1 MGNFSEDFFCWK
13 LKRDF
18 IPRNK
23 FAFVYMTLS
32 SNRRER
38 ETRSII
44 MGKKGQKKTT
54 KLSKTDGESVNA
66 KNTASLKSKSLDD
79 FLQGW
84 SDEGSENEKESNDD
98 NNEGGAIENGSK
110 QELGATKQKEYIAN
124 LKDKDPEFYKFLAEN
139 DESLLNFDES
149 SEGEAEDDEETE
161 DSNAV
166 KTDKLSN
173 ATVEEWA
180 ERLEK
185 TPNIKIIS
193 EVVLAFKAALANISL
208 AKENAKSSSSKDSS
222 GNSKK
227 KASNLPK
234 LKVQNGQVFN
244 SLIKICITKL
254 EPALGSLL
262 KSKKKLS
269 DNKNWKPLNKWLKSY
284 TLDLVKLVSS
294 ITEPS
299 MVSALLKH
307 IHGMV
312 PYYAALPKSARNLIK
327 TLINLWSTHSE
338 DSVRVLAFMA
348 ILRLSRSVMSG
359 DLKMLLEAT
368 MKQMYM
374 AYIRNAKFTSPNTW
388 PMIHFMRRSMAEI
401 FLLDPA
407 LAYRHGFIYIRQLTI
422 HLRNAMMN
430 VTQKKKET
438 PLQTVY
444 NWQFAHSI
452 HLWVQMIGDSTNDAL
467 DPLVYPLVQLI
478 NGTI

>member
-1 MGNFSEDFFCWK
+1 
-13 LKRDF
+13 
-18 IPRNK
+18 
-23 FAFVYMTLS
+23 MTLS

-38 ETRSII
+38 ETRSIT

-54 KLSKTDGESVNA
+54 KLSKIDGESVNA

-149 SEGEAEDDEETE
+149 SEGEADDDDEELEKVHKHPDGNDDGVISSDNEEEDEETE

-312 PYYAALPKSARNLIK
+312 PYYAALPKSAKNLIK

-359 DLKMLLEAT
+359 DLKMLLEST

-438 PLQTVY
+438 PLQTVRSSH
-444 NWQFAHSI
+444 FHE
-452 HLWVQMIGDSTNDAL
+452 
-467 DPLVYPLVQLI
+467 
-478 NGTI
+478 